1 MTNPWTKSLLRSLV
15 FAASASVLATNAH
28 ASPKSVVVVTDG
40 PVPDERVDIF
50 VTALREVAG
59 SSIEIAEDIPVIAGD
74 WTAVSVSA
82 ALDQAYAQNPDLVL
96 AIGIGASSAAVRQDT
111 APVPTVAPWVL
122 DPVLQE
128 LTDNPTDNIYP
139 VKVHL
144 GLSRHVDSL
153 RAMSGAQTIALLV
166 EPTGIDRLGIRAAPE
181 NMTLVPLSKAPE
193 APLSALGEDIDG
205 VIIAPLDRTD
215 EAGREALAQQ
225 LLARGLPSFTLA
237 GPEELARGFMMSNT
251 SLGDPIG
258 VARNAALL
266 GVAVL
271 RGNPIDDAS
280 WSPTEGGQLALNG
293 ETVAKLGVAVPFDVL
308 IRAEVRGDPS
318 DDVASEDLD
327 TIIALAIEQ
336 SPDLIASQAEVDA
349 ARSDLIR
356 SWSLWM
362 PQAGVSAS
370 AGLVDKRLADSSLG
384 QVAPASV
391 GMDAS
396 VDQLLYDVMAR
407 AAIPVQQRLQAGR
420 VAGFDARSLDVVAN
434 VALAYVNALRAD
446 ALIDVRRTDLLL
458 LQANLDA
465 ARIRVAVGD
474 ATDAE
479 EARWQSEIAQARST
493 LVDAFVARR
502 SAQMSVNQRVG
513 REPGTRFKPE
523 ASMTDALLSTFS
535 NSVVGRGL
543 DNPTSLRRLGDAMVD
558 LGLERSPELTQL
570 DLGINAQEAYLGATK
585 KTYFVPSIGANI
597 TGTWNAWRSDAGQA
611 LDLSGLPVGI
621 DLSFP
626 EKPPVYAT
634 AGLSATLPLFE
645 GRARIADQ
653 SEATYDLTKLEARRL
668 ELKQLLSLR
677 IRTAVLNLEGAYQ
690 RVNMAEISVQ
700 GADRNLNWAS
710 DAYARGLATQ
720 LQLLDARTAV
730 LQANVALTDARF
742 GFLAAIIESQRATA
756 TLSHPGNPIDDD
768 AIAQKLTALLSEDVE

>member
-1 MTNPWTKSLLRSLV
+1 
-15 FAASASVLATNAH
+15 LATSAH
-28 ASPKSVVVVTDG
+28 ASPKTVIVVTDG
-40 PVPDERVDIF
+40 PVPDERVDLF

-59 SSIEIAEDIPVIAGD
+59 SGLEIAEDIPVIAGD
-74 WTAVSVSA
+74 WTAVSVEA
-82 ALDQAYAQNPDLVL
+82 ALEEAYAQDPDLVL

-122 DPVLQE
+122 DPVLQD
-128 LTDNPTDNIYP
+128 LTDTPNDNIYP

-144 GLSRHVDSL
+144 GLSQHVDSL
-153 RAMSGAQTIALLV
+153 RAISGAKSIALLV
-166 EPTGIDRLGIRAAPE
+166 EPTGIERLGIQKAPE
-181 NMTLVPLSKAPE
+181 DMTLVPLTSAPD
-193 APLSALGEDIDG
+193 APLAALGDDIDG

-215 EAGREALAQQ
+215 EAGREAVAQQ
-225 LLARGLPSFTLA
+225 LLARELPSFTLA
-237 GPEELARGFMMSNT
+237 GPDELARGFMMSNT

-266 GVAVL
+266 AVAVL
-271 RGNPIDDAS
+271 RGRPIDDAS
-280 WSPTEGGQLALNG
+280 WSPAAGGQIALNG
-293 ETVAKLGVAVPFDVL
+293 ETVTKLGVAVPFDVL
-308 IRAEVRGDPS
+308 IQAEVWGDPS
-318 DDVASEDLD
+318 DDVVPEDLD
-327 TIIALAIEQ
+327 TLIDLAIAQ
-336 SPDLIASQAEVDA
+336 SPDLVASQAEVDA
-349 ARSDLIR
+349 ARSDLVR
-356 SWSLWM
+356 SWSQWM
-362 PQAGVSAS
+362 PQAGISAS
-370 AGLVDKRLADSSLG
+370 AGLVDKRLADASLG

-407 AAIPVQQRLQAGR
+407 AAIPIQQRLQAGR
-420 VAGFDARSLDVVAN
+420 VAGFDARSLDVVAD
-434 VALAYVNALRAD
+434 VAFAYVNALRAD
-446 ALIDVRRTDLLL
+446 ALIDVRRTDLLV

-465 ARIRVAVGD
+465 ARVRVSIGD

-479 EARWQSEIAQARST
+479 EARWQAEIAQARAG

-523 ASMTDALLSTFS
+523 ASIADSLLAHFS
-535 NSVVGRGL
+535 ESVVGRGL
-543 DNPTSLRRLGDAMVD
+543 DNPESLKRLGDAMVA

-570 DLGINAQEAYLGATK
+570 DLGIDAQEAYLGATK

-597 TGTWNAWRSDAGQA
+597 TGTWNAWRSDAGQG

-621 DLSFP
+621 DLSIP
-626 EKPPVYAT
+626 ERPELYAT
-634 AGLSATLPLFE
+634 AGVSATLPLFE

-653 SEATYDLTKLEARRL
+653 SEATYDLNKLEARRL
-668 ELKQLLSLR
+668 ELEQLLSLR
-677 IRTAVLNLEGAYQ
+677 IRTSVLNLEGAYQ
-690 RVNMAEISVQ
+690 RVNMAEISVK

-710 DAYARGLATQ
+710 DAYGRGLATQ
-720 LQLLDARTAV
+720 LQLLDARSAV

-756 TLSHPGNPIDDD
+756 TLSHPGNPIDED
-768 AIAQKLTALLSEDVE
+768 AISQKLTELLSEDVQ